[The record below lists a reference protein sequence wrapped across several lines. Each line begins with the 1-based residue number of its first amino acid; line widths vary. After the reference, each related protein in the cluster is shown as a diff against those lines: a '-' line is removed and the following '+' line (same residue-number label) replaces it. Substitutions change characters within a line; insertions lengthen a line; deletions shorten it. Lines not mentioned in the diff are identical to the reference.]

1 MQQQGCSLP
10 SPDHNQTIIDMAA
23 TMIAGFDSL
32 IGSKKCEPRESPM
45 DITRSYNVS
54 RPSWVACSRANSVNV
69 ASFVLCGCPI
79 VAKTAIPACGAAGMT
94 DIAIRFWGLLALS
107 RNQKLLPHFGEAG
120 TAVFAVEEIEYG
132 WHDRH
137 LSFDRHHRFPR
148 YHLSWDAR
156 RDLDHSPSCFNFA
169 IWEKWLYRS
178 RTIRSNSMANGR

>member
-1 MQQQGCSLP
+1 MAQTLLPARVRSDEHLLCCMAMQEQGCSLP
-10 SPDHNQTIIDMAA
+10 SPDHNQTIMDMAA
-23 TMIAGFDSL
+23 TQAMIAGFDGL

-45 DITRSYNVS
+45 GITRSYNVS
-54 RPSWVACSRANSVNV
+54 RPSSVACSRADSVNV
-69 ASFVLCGCPI
+69 ASFVLCGCPV
-79 VAKTAIPACGAAGMT
+79 VAKTAISAGGAAGMT
-94 DIAIRFWGLLALS
+94 EIAIRFRDLLALS

-156 RDLDHSPSCFNFA
+156 RDLDYSLC
-169 IWEKWLYRS
+169 
-178 RTIRSNSMANGR
+178 